1 MIDGCIGNRP
11 EVRRQF
17 PAPKVVKDRETVT
30 FSVNGRTP
38 ASAMMELTKKI
49 NEAEEAPDFF
59 VVSISHNLFVVP
71 NGFFA
76 SAMVVKSSTKPTN

>member
-17 PAPKVVKDRETVT
+17 PAPKVVKERETVS
-30 FSVNGRTP
+30 FSVTGRTA

-49 NEAEEAPDFF
+49 NEAEEASDFF
-59 VVSISHNLFVVP
+59 VVSISHNLFTVP

-76 SAMVVKSSTKPTN
+76 SAMVIKSSVKPSN

>member
-11 EVRRQF
+11 QTRRTA
-17 PAPKVVKDRETVT
+17 PAMPAVKERETVT

-38 ASAMMELTKKI
+38 ASAMLELTKKI

-59 VVSISHNLFVVP
+59 VLSISHNLFTVP

-76 SAMVVKSSTKPTN
+76 SAMVVKSSTKPVN